1 MTYDAWKLVSPYE
14 GERDPRDPN
23 EDEESDDGNE

>member
-1 MTYDAWKLVSPYE
+1 MPGYDAWKLLSPYE

-23 EDEESDDGNE
+23 EDDESEEE